1 MARPGVEL
9 STVEKAIDEEMARFL
24 AEGPSPDE
32 LARVKVQSLADF
44 VRGIERIG
52 GFGGKSDILARSQV
66 FGGAPE
72 AYKTNLMILEKTT
85 VDEVLAAARKWL
97 SDGVYVLEILPF
109 PSLET
114 AVSQI
119 DRTRVPTAGDP
130 PDVKFSALERTTL
143 SNGLKVILS
152 RRDSIPVVNFTLAIE
167 GGFATDQTAKAGTA
181 SLAMNVLDEG
191 THTRN
196 ALQISEEAAK
206 LGAVLGTGAGIDDVT
221 VTLSALKTNLDPSL
235 SLFADIALNPS
246 FPEAEFHR
254 LQKQTLA
261 RIKQEKAEPI
271 GIAIRLLP
279 KLLYGADHPYG
290 KPLSG
295 TGTEESVSSM
305 TRDEL
310 VGFHRAWFKPNNAT
324 IIVVGAVGMDEI
336 KSRLEKLF
344 GGWSQGASPKLEI
357 KTIQARTSPE
367 VYLIDKPGAPSSL
380 ILAGELAL
388 PKANPEEIAI
398 ESLNDLLG
406 GTFISR
412 LNMNLREEKHWSYG
426 ASTLVLDTRRQ
437 RIFGGYANVQ
447 TDKTAESVREMRKEF
462 SNIVGSRPPTAEELD
477 RVKSGKVLGLP
488 GRWETNSSVASSI
501 HEMVSFGLPEDY
513 FDTYA
518 AKVKGLTQTQVAS
531 AAKSLVKPEGMVYVV
546 VGDRSK
552 VEAGLKALG
561 LGDLKLLD
569 ADGNPVANP

>member
-1 MARPGVEL
+1 ME
-9 STVEKAIDEEMARFL
+9 
-24 AEGPSPDE
+24 
-32 LARVKVQSLADF
+32 
-44 VRGIERIG
+44 
-52 GFGGKSDILARSQV
+52 
-66 FGGAPE
+66 
-72 AYKTNLMILEKTT
+72 
-85 VDEVLAAARKWL
+85 
-97 SDGVYVLEILPF
+97 
-109 PSLET
+109 
-114 AVSQI
+114 
-119 DRTRVPTAGDP
+119 
-130 PDVKFSALERTTL
+130 
-143 SNGLKVILS
+143 
-152 RRDSIPVVNFTLAIE
+152 
-167 GGFATDQTAKAGTA
+167 
-181 SLAMNVLDEG
+181 
-191 THTRN
+191 
-196 ALQISEEAAK
+196 
-206 LGAVLGTGAGIDDVT
+206 
-221 VTLSALKTNLDPSL
+221 
-235 SLFADIALNPS
+235 
-246 FPEAEFHR
+246 
-254 LQKQTLA
+254 
-261 RIKQEKAEPI
+261 
-271 GIAIRLLP
+271 
-279 KLLYGADHPYG
+279 
-290 KPLSG
+290 
-295 TGTEESVSSM
+295 
-305 TRDEL
+305 
-310 VGFHRAWFKPNNAT
+310 FHRAWFKPNNAT

-336 KSRLEKLF
+336 KPRLEKLF
-344 GGWSQGASPKLEI
+344 GGWARGALPKLEI
-357 KTIQARTSPE
+357 KTIPARTSPE

-380 ILAGELAL
+380 LLAGELTL

-462 SNIVGSRPPTAEELD
+462 SDIVGSRPPTAEELD